1 MGNADSDRPMKRD
14 ADLAELY
21 LALAAAALAQ
31 ELHERARQW
40 SQQAERVAATESQLY
55 RAKRIRV
62 IAGLALAAPTAWLDE
77 PLDML
82 VSELLRDAGERGDRE
97 TLEQLQAGLLTLR
110 DSLRCNQP
118 SREE

>member
-1 MGNADSDRPMKRD
+1 MKRD